1 MAYPVFE
8 SQASSDSS
16 FYVSPGTSLVIN
28 KPTGTVAGD
37 FLLAIVGASGEPT
50 ITATEEWEPCAPA
63 SAGVVTSLRF
73 FWLVA
78 GESEPADYTFTFSS
92 SVKRIGTICRISG
105 ANPGLMNYDY
115 VTHPE
120 LTLTTTAPSITAYF
134 GESLVLRLAFTGAYA
149 MPALPS
155 GYTNINALSNS
166 SFSIRWAYKQQ
177 ASAGATGELE
187 FVHESSTESAG
198 GAFTLTI
205 TPTPV
210 QPARVTI
217 PTHLVANTG
226 YNLSDSADFVT
237 IEGGGVSFPYA
248 PGVAILKNGTGG
260 DATFTFLT
268 PTPTIYAVRG
278 LTIPDA
284 TVTVGDG
291 DTWLYPLSSIF
302 IQPDDNVYVDCSVEA
317 QILVLP

>member
-1 MAYPVFE
+1 MAYPVIE

-16 FYVSPGTSLVIN
+16 YYVSPGTSLVIN

-37 FLLAIVGASGEPT
+37 FLLAIIGASGDPT
-50 ITATEEWEPCAPA
+50 ITATGEWNPCAQA

-105 ANPGLMNYDY
+105 ADTEINYDFL
-115 VTHPE
+115 THEE
-120 LTLTTTAPSITAYF
+120 LTTTTTAPSISAF
-134 GESLVLRLAFTGAYA
+134 LDESLVFRLAFTGAYA

-155 GYTNINALSNS
+155 GYTNTNALSNS

-177 ASAGATGELE
+177 ASAGATGTLD
-187 FVHESSTESAG
+187 FVHESDTESAG
-198 GAFTLTI
+198 GAFTLVI
-205 TPTPV
+205 GPAPV
-210 QPARVTI
+210 QPARAPI
-217 PTHLVANTG
+217 PTHLIANTG

-237 IEGGGVSFPYA
+237 IGSEGVAFPYT
-248 PGVAILKNGTGG
+248 PGVAIPKNDTGG
-260 DATFTFLT
+260 AALYTFLT
-268 PTPTIYAVRG
+268 PTPTIYAVKG
-278 LTIPDA
+278 ITIPDA

-291 DTWLYPLSSIF
+291 ETWFYPLSSIF
-302 IQPDDNVYVDCSVEA
+302 IQPDNAVYVDCSVGA
-317 QILVLP
+317 QILVLL